1 MSPTRSR
8 AVGQAAAL
16 SLTLVGTLALPAA
29 AADSPEGAVNAL
41 IDAVE
46 GGDFASI
53 DALVCE
59 AERDSVLAMFDPG
72 EAMGLSAGDLPISF
86 RFDDRAL
93 EVVSE
98 DGDEVTIRLTGT
110 MSMDVD
116 EAEMESVARAL
127 LEAEM
132 GEASDEDIE
141 QMLPFMM
148 MAFSQTASI
157 DEEVTVVSEDGD
169 WLVCGGLG
177 DEPVTDG
184 FEDELSPTI
193 EVPAEGVCAL
203 ATPEELTAVGQLE
216 YDTSSGWELTTCTYS
231 TSDWEAYHN
240 TTVTVEL
247 DSDAAYAAGAYGADQ
262 ELEVAGAPAFTMDQP
277 NSPLI
282 VQVGPDV
289 LNVTVWAPEPAPDG
303 YDGTAQAVAIAEL
316 FAPRV
321 TEARA
326 SLIAPTRPLLCE
338 LTFAGD
344 FEAAMGSPLHSGSVS
359 EDYCNFE
366 SRDLLYVNAGI
377 SQGTLDDHLMFYP
390 GSEETTLAGL
400 RALHVEDEYNPS
412 AYVVRVE
419 LPGEQVLDLTVQPYD
434 YDKPLSVSGSEV
446 AELLTQ
452 HIVDKLAE

>member
-1 MSPTRSR
+1 MSATRSR
-8 AVGQAAAL
+8 ASGLAAAL
-16 SLTLVGTLALPAA
+16 SLTLMGALALPVA
-29 AADSPEGAVNAL
+29 AADSPEAAVNAL

-46 GGDFASI
+46 GGDLESI

-59 AERDSVLAMFDPG
+59 AERDAVRAMFDPS
-72 EAMGLSAGDLPISF
+72 EAMGLSADDLPIDF
-86 RFDDRAL
+86 HIDDRAL

-98 DGDEVTIRLTGT
+98 DGDEVIIRLTGT

-116 EAEMESVARAL
+116 EAEMETVARAM

-132 GEASDEDIE
+132 GEVSEEDIE

-148 MAFSQTASI
+148 MAFSQTAPV
-157 DEEVTVVSEDGD
+157 DEDITVVAEGGG

-177 DEPVTDG
+177 EEPVDEG
-184 FEDELSPTI
+184 FEDGFGPTMG
-193 EVPAEGVCAL
+193 VPSEGVCAL
-203 ATPEELTAVGQLE
+203 ATPEELTAAGMLE

-247 DSDAAYAAGAYGADQ
+247 DTDAAYAAAAYGADQ
-262 ELEVAGAPAFTMDQP
+262 ELEVAGAPAFTTDQP
-277 NSPLI
+277 NAPLI
-282 VQVGPDV
+282 VQLGPDM

-303 YDGTAQAVAIAEL
+303 YDGSMQSIAIAEL

-321 TEARA
+321 AEARA
-326 SLIAPTRPLLCE
+326 DLIAPTRPLLCD

-366 SRDLLYVNAGI
+366 SRDVLNVNASI
-377 SQGTLDDHLMFYP
+377 SAGTLDDLLMFYP
-390 GSEETTLAGL
+390 ASEETTVAGL
-400 RALHVEDEYNPS
+400 PALHLEDEYSQS
-412 AYVVRVE
+412 AYDVRVE
-419 LPGEQVLDLTVQPYD
+419 LPGEQVLNVTVQPYAF
-434 YDKPLSVSGSEV
+434 DKPLSVEGPEV
-446 AELLTQ
+446 AELLIQ
-452 HIVDKLAE
+452 HIVDRLAE